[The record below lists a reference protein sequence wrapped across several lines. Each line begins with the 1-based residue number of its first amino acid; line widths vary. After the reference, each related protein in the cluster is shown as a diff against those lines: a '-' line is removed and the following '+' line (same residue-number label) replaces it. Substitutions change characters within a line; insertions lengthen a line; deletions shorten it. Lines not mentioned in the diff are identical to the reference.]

1 MRIPRGIGG
10 GVQSAPSSLDSKPSI
25 TIGSKGNFIILHPD
39 LLITITAASTA
50 SQCLRKPLLSGLAR
64 SSADF
69 TPALVWGSMLPE
81 VMQTCLNE
89 NKGESSHIDKQIELV
104 LSKGLMDLVRINT
117 TIGEAWRE
125 LHECSRGL
133 PAFVAKYLSQLPNFL
148 AA

>member
-1 MRIPRGIGG
+1 
-10 GVQSAPSSLDSKPSI
+10 
-25 TIGSKGNFIILHPD
+25 
-39 LLITITAASTA
+39 
-50 SQCLRKPLLSGLAR
+50 
-64 SSADF
+64 
-69 TPALVWGSMLPE
+69 MLPE

-125 LHECSRGL
+125 LHERSRGL
-133 PAFVAKYLSQLPNFL
+133 PAFAAKYLSQLPNFL